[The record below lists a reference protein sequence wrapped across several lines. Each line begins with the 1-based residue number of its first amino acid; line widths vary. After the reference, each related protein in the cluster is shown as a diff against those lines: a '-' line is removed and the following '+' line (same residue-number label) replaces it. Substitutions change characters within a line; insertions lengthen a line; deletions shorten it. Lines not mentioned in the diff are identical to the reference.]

1 MNASEQGDNMSK
13 GTRYNEGKTQLSMIL
28 EARNALNGCAKVL
41 EFGKAKYDRGNWRNG
56 LNHTETCDSLLRHLS
71 AYLSGEDLD
80 PESELPHVDHV
91 LCNALFLAEMLRTHS
106 ELDDRSKLNN
116 EDNKESNLDYNYYK
130 PDGTILSGLEWRAVA
145 RKRAASGAKF
155 EFLGCTG
162 DWVTKH
168 PNSDFSAG
176 TEYREIE

>member
-1 MNASEQGDNMSK
+1 MSK

-80 PESELPHVDHV
+80 PESELPHVVHV
-91 LCNALFLAEMLRTHS
+91 LCNALFLAEMLRTHP
-106 ELDDRSKLNN
+106 ELDDRSKVG
-116 EDNKESNLDYNYYK
+116 K
-130 PDGTILSGLEWRAVA
+130 
-145 RKRAASGAKF
+145 
-155 EFLGCTG
+155 
-162 DWVTKH
+162 
-168 PNSDFSAG
+168 
-176 TEYREIE
+176 

>member
-1 MNASEQGDNMSK
+1 MNANEQGDNMSK

-116 EDNKESNLDYNYYK
+116 EDNKESNLSEK
-130 PDGTILSGLEWRAVA
+130 VWESPLSKQPLYHQDDVKEFIKELKFGLEVL
-145 RKRAASGAKF
+145 KMDDASII
-155 EFLGCTG
+155 FLI
-162 DWVTKH
+162 DKL
-168 PNSDFSAG
+168 AG
-176 TEYREIE
+176 EKLI